1 MSSVFLHLSNQNENN
16 GISRPRFATTFFMFL
31 AKNLYSDFNQNILAS
46 LIAYHFLGFL
56 ILILVPC
63 QLSKE
68 QALLIL
74 P

>member
-1 MSSVFLHLSNQNENN
+1 MD
-16 GISRPRFATTFFMFL
+16 RPGFATTFFMFL
-31 AKNLYSDFNQNILAS
+31 AKNLYSDFIKIYLFFS
-46 LIAYHFLGFL
+46 AYHFLGFL
-56 ILILVPC
+56 ILILVPR